1 MHRCRVRKSSLNY
14 IQLIVTKSV
23 SIQSNYYFIQ
33 LLTIISNEKTFIG
46 DLLRKL
52 PNISIRRLL
61 RSF

>member
-1 MHRCRVRKSSLNY
+1 MHRCRVRKSSLDY

-23 SIQSNYYFIQ
+23 SIQSFANEQ

-46 DLLRKL
+46 DFLRKL